1 MSLAETEPRTGTVA
15 GRAAR
20 IMAVANQKGGVGKT
34 TTAVNL
40 ATAFAQRGRRVLVI
54 DLDPQANATTGLG
67 IAEDAAKT
75 SYELLLGETALGDAV
90 LPSAVPGLSV
100 LPASP
105 PHAAAGIE
113 SRGEARR
120 VSSSRRL

>member
-1 MSLAETEPRTGTVA
+1 MRAAPTRPGRYFDCSRWFVSLAETEPRAGKAA

-54 DLDPQANATTGLG
+54 DLDPQTNATTGLG
-67 IAEDAAKT
+67 VAEDAAKT
-75 SYELLLGETALGDAV
+75 SYELLLGGTAPGEAGLPRRGARFLV
-90 LPSAVPGLSV
+90 LA
-100 LPASP
+100 ASP
-105 PHAAAGIE
+105 PPP
-113 SRGEARR
+113 
-120 VSSSRRL
+120 